1 MNQLIIGLCGPAGS
15 GKDTIAD
22 QLVKKYKFV
31 KMANADL
38 LKRMAKLA
46 FNFTDEQLW
55 GPSELRNAPDIR
67 YPRNHGPF
75 TQDDKCACCGA
86 SSETDWATYNKY
98 WPRTSPQCYL
108 TPRFALQSLGTEWG
122 RLCFENIWVGRVL
135 AAAQELLAS
144 KGYCW
149 YTAKG
154 GISRIMDPED
164 KLDGPIPGVVI
175 SDVRFVN
182 EVDAIHGA
190 GGKIVRVTRS
200 KATIEEMEDE
210 HLIEDLED
218 ALAKL
223 EEEGTSLT
231 SAASQHK
238 SETELLGI
246 PKDKFDYMFQN
257 SSDMHG
263 LRVQVDR
270 MMDVFKGKIME
281 FDRGLQDAPPYL
293 REKCKELAKLM
304 STVCRTSTEGEL
316 WQDGWEVRL
325 WKTLKGDPN
334 SGLASDV
341 ASKLEELSEGVN
353 GWFSWRDK
361 TYDAPYFV
369 RRGAWLEEYAERS
382 KG

>member
-22 QLVKKYKFV
+22 QLVKKYHFV

-46 FNFTDEQLW
+46 FDFTYEQLW
-55 GPSELRNAPDIR
+55 GPSELRNAPDTR
-67 YPRNHGPF
+67 YPREHGPATF
-75 TQDDKCACCGA
+75 PDGKPPEHCACCGRGF
-86 SSETDWATYNKY
+86 EDYDV
-98 WPRTSPQCYL
+98 QCYL

-122 RLCFENIWVGRVL
+122 RLCFENIWIGRVL
-135 AAAQELLAS
+135 GIAQEALSGFVEGHGRLYPTYSAHAGLNYHNTTCI
-144 KGYCW
+144 KP
-149 YTAKG
+149 A
-154 GISRIMDPED
+154 
-164 KLDGPIPGVVI
+164 GVVI
-175 SDVRFVN
+175 SDVRFMN
-182 EVDAIHGA
+182 EVNAIRAA

-200 KATIEEMEDE
+200 KAITIEEAEDE
-210 HLIEDLED
+210 HLIEVLDE
-218 ALAKL
+218 ALANL
-223 EEEGTSLT
+223 EAEGTSLT

-246 PKDKFDYMFQN
+246 PKDKFDYLFQN

-263 LRVQVDR
+263 LRMQVDR

-304 STVCRTSTEGEL
+304 STVCRTSTEGEP

-341 ASKLEELSEGVN
+341 ASKLKELSEGVN

-361 TYDAPYFV
+361 NYDAPYFI